1 MISFNQKE
9 VPIEKLKGLVLS
21 ELFFS
26 IGDAYD
32 SDIGPIGVIMSNEVP
47 TEVLISISDEA

>member
-9 VPIEKLKGLVLS
+9 VPIEKLNGLVLS

-32 SDIGPIGVIMSNEVP
+32 SDTNGRWRPLSSATLMEIAS
-47 TEVLISISDEA
+47 